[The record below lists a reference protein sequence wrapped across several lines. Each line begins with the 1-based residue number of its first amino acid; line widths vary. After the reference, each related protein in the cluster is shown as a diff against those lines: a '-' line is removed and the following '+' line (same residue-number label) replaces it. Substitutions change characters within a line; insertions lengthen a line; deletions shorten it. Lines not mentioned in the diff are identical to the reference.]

1 MIAAQ
6 PPGWTSYPMP
16 VKAMAGRLSVQC
28 LYICNFAMVVCA
40 VFTYLQFWKGC
51 VCSVHIFAI
60 VQWLYLQWLMEVHP
74 VGHMVSCHK
83 VALPIPIHNQPFLHS
98 DCTKMHTE
106 KARPFLGVDYGEK
119 YKNVQTQLFLGVS
132 CGMYN
137 HVHCTLYYVK
147 TILDWDSQAPRINP
161 YWLAKPFCGNWGH

>member
-6 PPGWTSYPMP
+6 PPGWTMYPMP

-28 LYICNFAMVVCA
+28 LYLQLCN
-40 VFTYLQFWKGC
+40 GC
-51 VCSVHIFAI
+51 MCSVYEFTI
-60 VQWLYLQWLMEVHP
+60 VQWLYLQWLMVVHP

-98 DCTKMHTE
+98 DSTKMHTE

-119 YKNVQTQLFLGVS
+119 YKSVQTQLFLGVS
-132 CGMYN
+132 CGMYT
-137 HVHCTLYYVK
+137 HVHCTLYNLK
-147 TILDWDSQAPRINP
+147 TILD
-161 YWLAKPFCGNWGH
+161 